1 MTYYL
6 NKSFDITE
14 QLIKDNPQNE
24 NEIINNFN
32 NYIISTNNSYKNNP
46 MVRSA
51 TYNDNELPL
60 DINIHNNFQRYNNKN
75 NDDMN
80 DDGYFMSNK
89 MNYNITAPAPP
100 AQPPAQPPAPAV
112 QTPAQAAPA
121 VQTPAQAAPAVQTPA
136 QAAPAVQTPAQAAP
150 VATPE
155 KFKDYFKDLRYGFK
169 DYFSFN

>member
-89 MNYNITAPAPP
+89 MNYNITAPAQ
-100 AQPPAQPPAPAV
+100 APAPAAPV
-112 QTPAQAAPA
+112 PAPLPAPAPAAPATAQAPAPAAPVPAQAPAAPAPAPAQAAPA
-121 VQTPAQAAPAVQTPA
+121 PA
-136 QAAPAVQTPAQAAP
+136 
-150 VATPE
+150 PE